1 MGRELDPHACGR
13 GARTKGMAELMR
25 DAGELV
31 VVAGFASLQGPRAD
45 NQDFGG
51 VHLGSALERARH
63 GVVAA
68 IADGVSGGRAGRA
81 AAELAVHS
89 LVEGFYQMP
98 DTLGAARAMQAP
110 LVAYNRW
117 LHAQG
122 KGATM
127 ANSATTL
134 TAMALRGRR
143 AHLVHVGDS
152 RAWRFA
158 DGRLA
163 CLTTDHTRPEPDL
176 RHVLIRALGIEPEL
190 RLDHATIELAA
201 RDRLLL
207 TTDGVHGVLSPAR
220 IAAILAREESV
231 EATARELVEAA
242 IDAGGGDNAS
252 AVVVDIVRLPEPDH
266 DGILAG
272 LSGLPAVAPP
282 GVGES
287 IDGFA
292 IERVLSEG
300 RYAVLRVARDG
311 EDGSRVVLK
320 FPRPGALSDR
330 AIRLAFA
337 REMLIAQRV
346 SSPFVLAAHPVRPER
361 QTALYGVMPLLAGE
375 TMAARIAARVPT
387 LKMGIEQAIRLTRAV
402 AALHRLEVIHRD
414 IKPDNVMLTE
424 DGGLKLIDL
433 GVARLPRVEDFLG
446 DEIPGTPG
454 FMAPEQ
460 FEGNAGDALTDQFAL
475 GVTLFVWFT
484 GKMPF
489 GEQEAFQRP
498 RFGVPPRLASHRPDM
513 PSWLD
518 EAIRTAIQPD
528 PAARFGDVIELLRAL
543 EGGGPLR
550 VTQRRAVPLM
560 QRNPLAFWQ
569 VTSAL
574 LAIALIAALLLRH

>member
-1 MGRELDPHACGR
+1 M
-13 GARTKGMAELMR
+13 
-25 DAGELV
+25 
-31 VVAGFASLQGPRAD
+31 
-45 NQDFGG
+45 
-51 VHLGSALERARH
+51 
-63 GVVAA
+63 
-68 IADGVSGGRAGRA
+68 
-81 AAELAVHS
+81 
-89 LVEGFYQMP
+89 
-98 DTLGAARAMQAP
+98 
-110 LVAYNRW
+110 
-117 LHAQG
+117 
-122 KGATM
+122 
-127 ANSATTL
+127 
-134 TAMALRGRR
+134 
-143 AHLVHVGDS
+143 
-152 RAWRFA
+152 
-158 DGRLA
+158 
-163 CLTTDHTRPEPDL
+163 
-176 RHVLIRALGIEPEL
+176 
-190 RLDHATIELAA
+190 
-201 RDRLLL
+201 
-207 TTDGVHGVLSPAR
+207 
-220 IAAILAREESV
+220 

-311 EDGSRVVLK
+311 EDGNRVVLK